1 MSNTRY
7 NKIIKINDSYL
18 AVNSIVPILLAKR
31 LKKNGAILFKDTNE
45 GFTPSNF
52 KFVSSKSEA
61 TIFTA
66 NQAILICDAFN
77 YHKLI
82 SHQKNAANPQ
92 IINIGPKYQSQ
103 LRQLTNIK
111 EVDTQRQIPT
121 STTKDF
127 DSMERFNEL
136 TKGFSDPQ
144 ITKVDVDLTKYQVDS
159 ITVQTKDR
167 DNVLAN
173 VIDLDNRCVKVLSK
187 NYAIPFEV
195 GISSLKDGHKST
207 LGYLESWNE
216 MK

>member
-1 MSNTRY
+1 M
-7 NKIIKINDSYL
+7 
-18 AVNSIVPILLAKR
+18 LLK
-31 LKKNGAILFKDTNE
+31 KDTNE
-45 GFTPSNF
+45 GFAPSNF

-66 NQAILICDAFN
+66 NQTILICDAFN
-77 YHKLI
+77 YHKLL

-111 EVDTQRQIPT
+111 EVDTQRKIPT

-136 TKGFSDPQ
+136 TKGFSSPQ
-144 ITKVDVDLTKYQVDS
+144 ITKVDVDLTKYEVNS

-187 NYAIPFEV
+187 DKQILFQV
-195 GISSLKDGHKST
+195 GVSSLKDGRKNV
-207 LGYLESWNE
+207 LGHLA
-216 MK
+216 